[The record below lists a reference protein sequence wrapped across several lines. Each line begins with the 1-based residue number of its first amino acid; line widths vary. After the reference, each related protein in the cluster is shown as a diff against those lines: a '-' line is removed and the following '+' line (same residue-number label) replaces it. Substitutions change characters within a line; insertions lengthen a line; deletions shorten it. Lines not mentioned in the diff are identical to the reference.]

1 MEGIFLR
8 EWGGNLIFEK
18 ALDFGSKR
26 LNVFAPELSLGGVG
40 GKEGINFGG
49 KAAL

>member
-8 EWGGNLIFEK
+8 EWGGNMIFGK
-18 ALDFGSKR
+18 ALGFGSKR
-26 LNVFAPELSLGGVG
+26 LNIFTSELSLGGVG